1 MSLPP
6 FGAQAAA
13 RRANRGGPRI
23 PFLTAAPKPQASP
36 TQSPFLAAFE
46 EVSEAV
52 ESGSGLPTIARA
64 AAHALDASVVI
75 VDSASSVLA
84 EACLSPED
92 KRAVLAGEGATDVL
106 ELRVAAER
114 VGRMSVRARGVAP
127 DAALMRIVTTL
138 IAQEVDRAAGPER
151 ASEAAVG
158 DFLSDVF
165 SRKLTDREN
174 ILARAGELGCDLSGG
189 ASVIVARA
197 KPQHPEEGDWRARVL
212 NVAWRGV
219 RAVERTSLAASIELG
234 PARPRPGAGP
244 DQRPPRPDRELVILL
259 PGSGRELGR
268 RCAAAVQTEMEGSL
282 DGYLLGVALSR
293 PAADPVDL
301 HRAAAE
307 ALLAANVA
315 EAHGQDS
322 ITFEETGAYRL
333 LLPAMSEDPTE
344 LQRFHDETVA
354 SLVKYDDQY
363 ETELVRTLETF
374 LDADGNVARTA
385 ERLFTHRHTVR
396 YRLDRVRELSGL
408 DVGST
413 DGRERLSLG
422 LKSMRVL
429 GIAPPGGPA
438 REVGTEAGRVPGEE
452 KDR

>member
-1 MSLPP
+1 M
-6 FGAQAAA
+6 
-13 RRANRGGPRI
+13 
-23 PFLTAAPKPQASP
+23 TAVSKPQASP
-36 TQSPFLAAFE
+36 QSPFLAAFE

-52 ESGSGLPTIARA
+52 ESGAGLPSVARA

-75 VDSASSVLA
+75 VDTASSVLA
-84 EACLSPED
+84 EACQSRED
-92 KRAVLAGEGATDVL
+92 KRAVLAGEGATEVL
-106 ELRVAAER
+106 ELRVADES
-114 VGRMSVRARGVAP
+114 VGRMSVRARGGSP
-127 DAALMRIVTTL
+127 EAALMRIVTTL
-138 IAQEVDRAAGPER
+138 IAQEVARSTGPER
-151 ASEAAVG
+151 ASDAAVG
-158 DFLSDVF
+158 DFLSDLF
-165 SRKLTDREN
+165 SRRLTDREN
-174 ILARAGELGCDLSGG
+174 ILARAGEQGCDLSEG
-189 ASVIVARA
+189 AAVIVARA
-197 KPQHPEEGDWRARVL
+197 KPQQPEEGNWRARVL
-212 NVAWRGV
+212 TVAWRAV

-234 PARPRPGAGP
+234 PPRARPGTGP
-244 DQRPPRPDRELVILL
+244 HQRPRRPDHELVILV
-259 PGSGRELGR
+259 PGFGPDPGR
-268 RCAAAVQTEMEGSL
+268 RSAAAVLAELEGSL
-282 DGYLLGVALSR
+282 EGYLVGVALSR

-301 HRAAAE
+301 HRAGAE

-315 EAHGQDS
+315 EAHGRHS
-322 ITFEETGAYRL
+322 LSFEETGAYRL

-344 LQRFHDETVA
+344 LQRFHEETVA
-354 SLVKYDDQY
+354 PLVGYDDQY
-363 ETELVRTLETF
+363 QTELVRTLETF

-438 REVGTEAGRVPGEE
+438 REVGAEGGRVPRDK

>member
-1 MSLPP
+1 
-6 FGAQAAA
+6 
-13 RRANRGGPRI
+13 
-23 PFLTAAPKPQASP
+23 LTAVPKPQSTPSP
-36 TQSPFLAAFE
+36 SPFLAAFE

-52 ESGSGLPTIARA
+52 ESGAGLPTVARA

-84 EACLSPED
+84 VACLSPED
-92 KRAVLAGEGATDVL
+92 ERAVLAGEGATQAL
-106 ELRVAAER
+106 ELRVADEQ
-114 VGRMSVRARGVAP
+114 VGRMSLRARGVPP
-127 DAALMRIVTTL
+127 DATLMRIVTTL
-138 IAQEVDRAAGPER
+138 IAQEVDRSRGPER
-151 ASEAAVG
+151 ASEAAIG
-158 DFLSDVF
+158 DFLSDLF
-165 SRKLTDREN
+165 SRRLTDREN
-174 ILARAGELGCDLSGG
+174 ILARAGELGCDLSEG

-197 KPQHPEEGDWRARVL
+197 RPQQPEEGDWRARAL
-212 NVAWRGV
+212 TVAWRGA

-234 PARPRPGAGP
+234 PARPRAGAG
-244 DQRPPRPDRELVILL
+244 DKRPARPDRELVILV
-259 PGSGRELGR
+259 PGFGGDPGGRS
-268 RCAAAVQTEMEGSL
+268 AAAAHAEMVGSL
-282 DGYLLGVALSR
+282 DGYLLGVARSR
-293 PAADPVDL
+293 PATDPVDL

-315 EAHGQDS
+315 EARGQDS

-333 LLPAMSEDPTE
+333 LLPAMSEDPAE

-354 SLVKYDDQY
+354 PLVAYDDQY

-429 GIAPPGGPA
+429 GIASPGGPA
-438 REVGTEAGRVPGEE
+438 REVGAGGGRVPRED

>member
-1 MSLPP
+1 
-6 FGAQAAA
+6 
-13 RRANRGGPRI
+13 
-23 PFLTAAPKPQASP
+23 LTAVPKPQAP
-36 TQSPFLAAFE
+36 APQSPFLAAFE

-52 ESGSGLPTIARA
+52 ESGAGLPSVARA

-84 EACLSPED
+84 VACLSPED
-92 KRAVLAGEGATDVL
+92 ERVVLAGEGDTDVL
-106 ELRVAAER
+106 DLRVADER

-138 IAQEVDRAAGPER
+138 IAQEVDRARGPER
-151 ASEAAVG
+151 ASDAAVS
-158 DFLSDVF
+158 DFLSDLF
-165 SRKLTDREN
+165 SRTLTDREN
-174 ILARAGELGCDLSGG
+174 ILARAGELGCDLSEG
-189 ASVIVARA
+189 ASVVVARA
-197 KPQHPEEGDWRARVL
+197 RPQQPEEGDWRARVL
-212 NVAWRGV
+212 TVAWRGA
-219 RAVERTSLAASIELG
+219 RAVERTCLAASIELG
-234 PARPRPGAGP
+234 PARPRSGTTR
-244 DQRPPRPDRELVILL
+244 DRRPARPDRELVILV
-259 PGSGRELGR
+259 PGSGRDAGGR
-268 RCAAAVQTEMEGSL
+268 CKAAVHAEMEGSL
-282 DGYLLGVALSR
+282 QGYMLGVALSR
-293 PAADPVDL
+293 PASDPVDL

-307 ALLAANVA
+307 ALLAANVG
-315 EAHGQDS
+315 EAHGQAS

-344 LQRFHDETVA
+344 LRRFHEETVA
-354 SLVKYDDQY
+354 PLVSYDDQY

-438 REVGTEAGRVPGEE
+438 RELGTEAGRVPREE

>member
-1 MSLPP
+1 M
-6 FGAQAAA
+6 
-13 RRANRGGPRI
+13 
-23 PFLTAAPKPQASP
+23 TAVPKPQSP
-36 TQSPFLAAFE
+36 SPQSPFLAAFE

-52 ESGSGLPTIARA
+52 ESGAGLPSVARA

-75 VDSASSVLA
+75 VDFASSVLA
-84 EACLSPED
+84 VACLSPED
-92 KRAVLAGEGATDVL
+92 ERAVLAGDGATEVL
-106 ELRVAAER
+106 ELRVADER
-114 VGRMSVRARGVAP
+114 VGRMRLRARGVPP

-138 IAQEVDRAAGPER
+138 IAQEVDRARGPER

-158 DFLSDVF
+158 DFLSDLF

-174 ILARAGELGCDLSGG
+174 ILARAGELGCDLSEG
-189 ASVIVARA
+189 ASVVVARA
-197 KPQHPEEGDWRARVL
+197 RPQHPEEGDWRARVL
-212 NVAWRGV
+212 TVAWRGA

-244 DQRPPRPDRELVILL
+244 DQRPVRPDRELAILV
-259 PGSGRELGR
+259 PGFGRDPGR
-268 RCAAAVQTEMEGSL
+268 RSAAAVLAEMEGSL
-282 DGYLLGVALSR
+282 EGFLLGVALSR
-293 PAADPVDL
+293 PATDPVDL

-315 EAHGQDS
+315 EARGEGS
-322 ITFEETGAYRL
+322 LTFEDTGAYRL
-333 LLPAMSEDPTE
+333 LLPAMSEDPAE
-344 LQRFHDETVA
+344 LQRFHEETVA
-354 SLVKYDDQY
+354 PLVAYDDQY

-438 REVGTEAGRVPGEE
+438 REVGSEGGRVPRED